1 MERKIFI
8 SVLCIVLLFSVLFVA
23 FYFIDKNNTSELE
36 YDGVKITFT
45 YPAFIPHSWESKD
58 NESICYFGFPQQIM
72 AQNTYSYGV
81 AFDYKLNLG
90 SRLCYVKI
98 HSAKVSGE
106 FVNKFIS
113 KKFDIT
119 MDSVV
124 VPAYK
129 IEIENCKK
137 DNSMP
142 KMTVVDF
149 VNTVSQRTKTP
160 VVFDGDIADEVINIS
175 SDAIL
180 SKDIEK
186 LAELLKNESNIQLYT
201 ADSIKGTKIIYKID

>member
-1 MERKIFI
+1 
-8 SVLCIVLLFSVLFVA
+8 
-23 FYFIDKNNTSELE
+23 
-36 YDGVKITFT
+36 
-45 YPAFIPHSWESKD
+45 
-58 NESICYFGFPQQIM
+58 
-72 AQNTYSYGV
+72 
-81 AFDYKLNLG
+81 
-90 SRLCYVKI
+90 
-98 HSAKVSGE
+98 
-106 FVNKFIS
+106 
-113 KKFDIT
+113 
-119 MDSVV
+119 
-124 VPAYK
+124 
-129 IEIENCKK
+129 
-137 DNSMP
+137 MP